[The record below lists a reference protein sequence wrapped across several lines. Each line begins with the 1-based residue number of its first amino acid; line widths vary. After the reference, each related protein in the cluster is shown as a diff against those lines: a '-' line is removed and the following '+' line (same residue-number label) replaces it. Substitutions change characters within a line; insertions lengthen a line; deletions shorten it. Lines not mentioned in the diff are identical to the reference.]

1 MSKKI
6 LRNIEELLG
15 NILDKKNNT
24 SDTLI
29 IGISGIDASGKG
41 YISSQLAKYLEEKGI
56 STYIENLDGWLN
68 LPNIR
73 FSNDKKGETFYQKGF
88 RFEELTEQ
96 ILIPYK
102 INKKVNIEVDY
113 IEETWSNFNKR
124 KVIIDKVDVFIL
136 EGIFIFSEKILPLL
150 DYKIWIDCSFET
162 ALKRAIQRN
171 QEGLSNEEI
180 IEAYH
185 TRFFPAQK
193 IHFEVDS
200 PQNIADIIFDN
211 DTLKK

>member
-1 MSKKI
+1 M
-6 LRNIEELLG
+6 
-15 NILDKKNNT
+15 
-24 SDTLI
+24 
-29 IGISGIDASGKG
+29 
-41 YISSQLAKYLEEKGI
+41 
-56 STYIENLDGWLN
+56 
-68 LPNIR
+68 
-73 FSNDKKGETFYQKGF
+73 
-88 RFEELTEQ
+88 
-96 ILIPYK
+96 
-102 INKKVNIEVDY
+102 
-113 IEETWSNFNKR
+113 
-124 KVIIDKVDVFIL
+124 
-136 EGIFIFSEKILPLL
+136 

-200 PQNIADIIFDN
+200 PQKIADIIFDN